1 MAASTLDFVNSVIQS
16 NVKAPVVG
24 PEGDVSEEDTS
35 RAALE
40 SAMKSLQQRYEN
52 PNWFN
57 VAAGFFKPQLGGF
70 AASLGSASE
79 ALGKW
84 QEQQRENELPIA
96 AMRAQL
102 GSANKQIANKRS
114 AYTLFQNATKNGF
127 DKMPTEDL
135 LALQSKMVQM
145 GSPELAKTIGDY
157 TTGTQAA
164 TSTERNAIAT
174 EWAMIEAALSKERIS
189 EDEYNTRAMDLRRRA
204 DLLNA
209 KNIPRVKGIDVS
221 GKNTAPPE
229 LLSLTAPPYSV
240 SGTATEA
247 AAAAP
252 AAAKVAEAPA
262 AAAKV
267 AVAAVPAAAVPAAAK
282 VAEAVGPKETFFLKN
297 GNPATEDVLAL
308 EKAGIP
314 VISNIRTQKEQDALK
329 HHQVDGKWFTKENR
343 PVAEDSLHLTGDAI
357 DLSSKIKLTDD
368 QKKLLAEKGFK
379 QTGGPNDTNHWSRPR
394 TVAAPSAAAAAAPA
408 AAAAAPAAAAAAPAA
423 AAPAVDE
430 EAKRTAAIA
439 TLRQVPAVTSGLVLP
454 VLPRGATENDKVRYN
469 ADKDRV
475 IAQAANLEKVPTLQ
489 LQNYQTLQTAVPAIR
504 NTFSSLLNDDPKKSL
519 GILNNPALTGEVNTV
534 LNQVRN
540 AGVGAAMADQGIG
553 ISFNP
558 GVGINLNIPVR
569 SALKAGLSPSQM
581 LLQDKLLENAANAV
595 YWSLRAQGVDLAELK
610 PDDAKARLFGAL
622 FQDATPLGMK
632 HTVELA
638 QAHAEHGL
646 LLGEHLPYLY
656 KDARD
661 RQSLTPAADAF
672 NPEHPL
678 LKTLN
683 KSYANDLEK
692 INAKYSH
699 IMQQGARQ

>member
-1 MAASTLDFVNSVIQS
+1 MAASTLDFVNNIIQS
-16 NVKAPVVG
+16 NVKAPVTT
-24 PEGDVSEEDTS
+24 PEGDVPEEDTS
-35 RAALE
+35 RAALDA
-40 SAMKSLQQRYEN
+40 AMKSLQQRYEN

-114 AYTLFQNATKNGF
+114 AYTIFQNLTKNGF
-127 DKMPTEDL
+127 NNMPTEDL

-145 GSPELAKTIGDY
+145 GSPELAKTVGDY
-157 TTGTQAA
+157 VSGTQTA

-174 EWAMIEAALSKERIS
+174 EWAMIQEAKSKERITD
-189 EDEYNTRAMDLRRRA
+189 EDYNTRAEDLRRRA

-209 KNIPRVKGIDVS
+209 KNASRVKPADLS

-229 LLSLTAPPYSV
+229 LLSLNAPPYSG
-240 SGTATEA
+240 SGAAVEA
-247 AAAAP
+247 PAAAAP
-252 AAAKVAEAPA
+252 AAAKVAEAPVA
-262 AAAKV
+262 AAA
-267 AVAAVPAAAVPAAAK
+267 AAPAVPAAAK
-282 VAEAVGPKETFFLKN
+282 VTEAAGPKETYILKN
-297 GNPATEDVLAL
+297 GARVDDDGMAL
-308 EKAGIP
+308 SKLGIP
-314 VISNIRTQKEQDALK
+314 IISQVRTPEDQEKLRKTGYQKN
-329 HHQVDGKWFTKENR
+329 GKWFTKEGH
-343 PVAEDSLHLTGDAI
+343 PIGDDSLHFTGDAL
-357 DLSSKIKLTDD
+357 DVGKITED
-368 QKKLLAEKGFK
+368 QKKLLVEKGWK
-379 QTGGPNDTNHWSRPR
+379 QGNGIEANHWTRPR
-394 TVAAPSAAAAAAPA
+394 TAAAVPVAAAPA
-408 AAAAAPAAAAAAPAA
+408 AA

-430 EAKRTAAIA
+430 EAKRVAAIA
-439 TLRQVPAVTSGLVLP
+439 TLRQVPAVLSGLTLP
-454 VLPRGATENDKVRYN
+454 ILPRGATENDKVRYN

-475 IAQAANLEKVPTLQ
+475 IAQAASLEKVPTLQ

-504 NTFSSLLNDDPKKSL
+504 STFSSLLNDDPKKSL
-519 GILNNPALTGEVNTV
+519 GMLNNPALSGDVHDV
-534 LNQVRN
+534 LNQVRK
-540 AGVGAAMADQGIG
+540 AGVAAAMADQGIVV
-553 ISFNP
+553 SFNP
-558 GVGINLNIPVR
+558 GGGVNLGIPVR

-632 HTVELA
+632 HTIELA
-638 QAHAEHGL
+638 QAHTDHAL

-661 RQSLTPAADAF
+661 KQSLTPAADAF

-683 KSYANDLEK
+683 KSYANNLEK

>member
-1 MAASTLDFVNSVIQS
+1 MAASTLDYVNSVIQS

-35 RAALE
+35 RAALD

-209 KNIPRVKGIDVS
+209 KNIPLVKGIDVS

-394 TVAAPSAAAAAAPA
+394 TVAAPTAAAPTA
-408 AAAAAPAAAAAAPAA
+408 AA

-439 TLRQVPAVTSGLVLP
+439 TLRHVPAVTSGLVLP

-489 LQNYQTLQTAVPAIR
+489 LQNYQTLQTAVPLIR

-519 GILNNPALTGEVNTV
+519 GMLNNPALTGDVNTV
-534 LNQVRN
+534 MNQVRN
-540 AGVGAAMADQGIG
+540 AGIGAAMADQGVVV
-553 ISFNP
+553 SFNP
-558 GVGINLNIPVR
+558 GGGVNLGIPVR

-595 YWSLRAQGVDLAELK
+595 YWSLRAQGLDWSELK
-610 PDDAKARLFGAL
+610 PDEAKAKLLGAL

-632 HTVELA
+632 HTLELA
-638 QAHAEHGL
+638 QAHTDHAL

>member
-1 MAASTLDFVNSVIQS
+1 MTASTLDYVNSVIQS

-35 RAALE
+35 RAALD

-164 TSTERNAIAT
+164 TSTERSAIAT
-174 EWAMIEAALSKERIS
+174 EWEMIQQAKAKEQIS
-189 EDEYNTRAMDLRRRA
+189 DDDYATRAADLRRRA

-357 DLSSKIKLTDD
+357 DLSSKIK
-368 QKKLLAEKGFK
+368 
-379 QTGGPNDTNHWSRPR
+379 
-394 TVAAPSAAAAAAPA
+394 
-408 AAAAAPAAAAAAPAA
+408 
-423 AAPAVDE
+423 
-430 EAKRTAAIA
+430 
-439 TLRQVPAVTSGLVLP
+439 
-454 VLPRGATENDKVRYN
+454 
-469 ADKDRV
+469 
-475 IAQAANLEKVPTLQ
+475 
-489 LQNYQTLQTAVPAIR
+489 
-504 NTFSSLLNDDPKKSL
+504 
-519 GILNNPALTGEVNTV
+519 
-534 LNQVRN
+534 
-540 AGVGAAMADQGIG
+540 
-553 ISFNP
+553 
-558 GVGINLNIPVR
+558 
-569 SALKAGLSPSQM
+569 
-581 LLQDKLLENAANAV
+581 
-595 YWSLRAQGVDLAELK
+595 
-610 PDDAKARLFGAL
+610 
-622 FQDATPLGMK
+622 
-632 HTVELA
+632 
-638 QAHAEHGL
+638 
-646 LLGEHLPYLY
+646 
-656 KDARD
+656 
-661 RQSLTPAADAF
+661 
-672 NPEHPL
+672 
-678 LKTLN
+678 
-683 KSYANDLEK
+683 
-692 INAKYSH
+692 
-699 IMQQGARQ
+699 

>member
-1 MAASTLDFVNSVIQS
+1 MTASTLDYVNSVIQS

-35 RAALE
+35 RAALD

-164 TSTERNAIAT
+164 TSTERSAIAT
-174 EWAMIEAALSKERIS
+174 EWEMIQQAKAKEQIS
-189 EDEYNTRAMDLRRRA
+189 DDDYATRAADLRRRA

-394 TVAAPSAAAAAAPA
+394 TVAAPTADAPTAAAAAPA
-408 AAAAAPAAAAAAPAA
+408 G
-423 AAPAVDE
+423 DE

-489 LQNYQTLQTAVPAIR
+489 LQNYQTLQTAVPLIR

-519 GILNNPALTGEVNTV
+519 GMLNNPALTGDVNTV
-534 LNQVRN
+534 MNQVRN
-540 AGVGAAMADQGIG
+540 AGIGAAMADQGVVV
-553 ISFNP
+553 SFNP
-558 GVGINLNIPVR
+558 GGGVNLGIPVR

-595 YWSLRAQGVDLAELK
+595 YWSLRAQGLDWSELK
-610 PDDAKARLFGAL
+610 PDEAKAKLLGTL

-632 HTVELA
+632 HTLELA
-638 QAHAEHGL
+638 QAHTDHAL

>member
-394 TVAAPSAAAAAAPA
+394 TVAAPTAAAPTA
-408 AAAAAPAAAAAAPAA
+408 AA

-489 LQNYQTLQTAVPAIR
+489 LQNYQTLQTAVPLIR

-519 GILNNPALTGEVNTV
+519 GMLNNPALTGDVNTV
-534 LNQVRN
+534 MNQVRN
-540 AGVGAAMADQGIG
+540 AGIGAAMADQGVVV
-553 ISFNP
+553 SFNP
-558 GVGINLNIPVR
+558 GGGVNLGIPVR

-595 YWSLRAQGVDLAELK
+595 YWSLRAQGLDWSELK
-610 PDDAKARLFGAL
+610 PDEAKAKLLGTL

-632 HTVELA
+632 HTLELA
-638 QAHAEHGL
+638 QAHTDHAL

>member
-1 MAASTLDFVNSVIQS
+1 MTASTLDYVNSVIQS

-35 RAALE
+35 RAALD

-164 TSTERNAIAT
+164 TSTERSAIAT
-174 EWAMIEAALSKERIS
+174 EWEMIQQAKAKEQIS
-189 EDEYNTRAMDLRRRA
+189 DDDYATRAADLRRRA

-394 TVAAPSAAAAAAPA
+394 TVAAPTAAAPTA
-408 AAAAAPAAAAAAPAA
+408 AA

-489 LQNYQTLQTAVPAIR
+489 LQNYQTLQTAVPLIR

-519 GILNNPALTGEVNTV
+519 GMLNNPALTGDVNTV
-534 LNQVRN
+534 MNQVRN
-540 AGVGAAMADQGIG
+540 AGIGAAMADQGVVV
-553 ISFNP
+553 SFNP
-558 GVGINLNIPVR
+558 GGGVNLGIPVR

-595 YWSLRAQGVDLAELK
+595 YWSLRAQGLDWSELK
-610 PDDAKARLFGAL
+610 PDEAKAKLLGTL

-632 HTVELA
+632 HTLELA
-638 QAHAEHGL
+638 QAHTDHAL

>member
-1 MAASTLDFVNSVIQS
+1 M
-16 NVKAPVVG
+16 
-24 PEGDVSEEDTS
+24 
-35 RAALE
+35 
-40 SAMKSLQQRYEN
+40 
-52 PNWFN
+52 
-57 VAAGFFKPQLGGF
+57 
-70 AASLGSASE
+70 
-79 ALGKW
+79 
-84 QEQQRENELPIA
+84 
-96 AMRAQL
+96 
-102 GSANKQIANKRS
+102 
-114 AYTLFQNATKNGF
+114 
-127 DKMPTEDL
+127 
-135 LALQSKMVQM
+135 
-145 GSPELAKTIGDY
+145 
-157 TTGTQAA
+157 
-164 TSTERNAIAT
+164 
-174 EWAMIEAALSKERIS
+174 
-189 EDEYNTRAMDLRRRA
+189 
-204 DLLNA
+204 
-209 KNIPRVKGIDVS
+209 
-221 GKNTAPPE
+221 
-229 LLSLTAPPYSV
+229 
-240 SGTATEA
+240 
-247 AAAAP
+247 
-252 AAAKVAEAPA
+252 
-262 AAAKV
+262 
-267 AVAAVPAAAVPAAAK
+267 
-282 VAEAVGPKETFFLKN
+282 
-297 GNPATEDVLAL
+297 LAL

-394 TVAAPSAAAAAAPA
+394 TVAAPTAAAPTA
-408 AAAAAPAAAAAAPAA
+408 AA

-489 LQNYQTLQTAVPAIR
+489 LQNYQTLQTAVPLIR

-519 GILNNPALTGEVNTV
+519 GMLNNPALTGDVNTV
-534 LNQVRN
+534 MNHVRN
-540 AGVGAAMADQGIG
+540 AGIGAAMADQGVVV
-553 ISFNP
+553 SFNP
-558 GVGINLNIPVR
+558 GGGVNLGIPVR

-595 YWSLRAQGVDLAELK
+595 YWSLRAQGLDWSELK
-610 PDDAKARLFGAL
+610 PDEAKAKLLGTL

-632 HTVELA
+632 HTLELA
-638 QAHAEHGL
+638 QAHTDHAL

>member
-164 TSTERNAIAT
+164 TSTERSAIAT
-174 EWAMIEAALSKERIS
+174 EWEMIQQAKAKEQIS
-189 EDEYNTRAMDLRRRA
+189 DDDYATRAADLRRRA

-394 TVAAPSAAAAAAPA
+394 TVAAPTAAAPTA
-408 AAAAAPAAAAAAPAA
+408 AA

-489 LQNYQTLQTAVPAIR
+489 LQNYQTLQTAVPLIR

-519 GILNNPALTGEVNTV
+519 GMLNNPALTGDVNTV
-534 LNQVRN
+534 MNQVRN
-540 AGVGAAMADQGIG
+540 AGIGAAMADQGVVV
-553 ISFNP
+553 SFNP
-558 GVGINLNIPVR
+558 GGGVNLGIPVR

-595 YWSLRAQGVDLAELK
+595 YWSLRAQGLDWSELK
-610 PDDAKARLFGAL
+610 PDEAKAKLLGAL

-632 HTVELA
+632 HTLELA
-638 QAHAEHGL
+638 QAHTDHAL